1 MSEAVVFAYRKDNR
15 PLEQFIY
22 STYTIVLPIIVTA
35 LMGYVVWLLKNQKKD
50 RDANSKGTMLL
61 LRVQLIEYHD
71 KYMRLGDIPSYA
83 YENFMEMYDAYHAL
97 GGNGMIT
104 KMMHEIEELH
114 LKKERGINMKNINWV
129 VRIKNK
135 AFWVALIPA
144 VLLLIQVV
152 AAVFGYTLDLGDL
165 GNKLLDVVNAVFAVL
180 VILGVV
186 TDPTTK
192 GITDSDQALTY
203 TEPKK

>member
-1 MSEAVVFAYRKDNR
+1 MHRNKEIITYTKKKQPSYDDYITSEAVVFVYRKDNR

-22 STYTIVLPIIVTA
+22 STYTIVLPIIVTTI
-35 LMGYVVWLLKNQKKD
+35 MGYVVWLLKNQKKD

-71 KYMRLGDIPSYA
+71 KYMMLGDIPSYA

-114 LKKERGINMKNINWV
+114 LKKKEV
-129 VRIKNK
+129 
-135 AFWVALIPA
+135 
-144 VLLLIQVV
+144 
-152 AAVFGYTLDLGDL
+152 
-165 GNKLLDVVNAVFAVL
+165 
-180 VILGVV
+180 
-186 TDPTTK
+186 
-192 GITDSDQALTY
+192 
-203 TEPKK
+203 

>member
-1 MSEAVVFAYRKDNR
+1 MKCRYFCRLPLDISPVYLTRGISTSEAVVFAYRKDNR

-114 LKKERGINMKNINWV
+114 LKKKEV
-129 VRIKNK
+129 
-135 AFWVALIPA
+135 
-144 VLLLIQVV
+144 
-152 AAVFGYTLDLGDL
+152 
-165 GNKLLDVVNAVFAVL
+165 
-180 VILGVV
+180 
-186 TDPTTK
+186 
-192 GITDSDQALTY
+192 
-203 TEPKK
+203 

>member
-1 MSEAVVFAYRKDNR
+1 
-15 PLEQFIY
+15 
-22 STYTIVLPIIVTA
+22 
-35 LMGYVVWLLKNQKKD
+35 
-50 RDANSKGTMLL
+50 
-61 LRVQLIEYHD
+61 
-71 KYMRLGDIPSYA
+71 
-83 YENFMEMYDAYHAL
+83 
-97 GGNGMIT
+97 
-104 KMMHEIEELH
+104 
-114 LKKERGINMKNINWV
+114 MKNINWI

-144 VLLLIQVV
+144 VLLLIQVI

-186 TDPTTK
+186 NDPTTK